1 MGLIAYS
8 GVLLL
13 WLGFRVGLKLE
24 LRVGLLLWLRFRVG
38 LKLELRVGCYQACD
52 SLTGEI
58 DPT

>member
-1 MGLIAYS
+1 M
-8 GVLLL
+8 
-13 WLGFRVGLKLE
+13 GLKLE